1 LDGLKQLIIGMI
13 DWNPY
18 NRYTPDENLAIYEDM
33 MGTYG
38 LLTKYGLQFENHL
51 LVEVVAPKPKRMKH

>member
-1 LDGLKQLIIGMI
+1 MI